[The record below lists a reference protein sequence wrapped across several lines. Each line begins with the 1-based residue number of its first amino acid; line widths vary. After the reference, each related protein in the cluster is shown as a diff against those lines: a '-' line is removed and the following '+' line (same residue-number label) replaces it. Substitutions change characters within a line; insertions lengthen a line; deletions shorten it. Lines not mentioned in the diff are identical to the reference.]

1 MLCSTL
7 YFLPYG
13 FDLIFTHLLCQVSL
27 KKKKKL
33 HSELLLKM
41 DEKHRASSNAVIDQL
56 LVIKLVDQ
64 LYFTWSLEQLQLI
77 LVLPGRY

>member
-1 MLCSTL
+1 
-7 YFLPYG
+7 
-13 FDLIFTHLLCQVSL
+13 
-27 KKKKKL
+27 
-33 HSELLLKM
+33 M

-56 LVIKLVDQ
+56 LVVKLVDQ